1 MNAPLSPAVLA
12 ALESVQ
18 LDDRYTLETG
28 RAWMSGIHALV
39 RLPMMQRLRDSRAGL
54 NTAGFVSGYRGSPL
68 GGVDQNMWKAAKYLK
83 AHHVEFQPG
92 INEDL
97 AATAVWGTQQ
107 VNLFPGARY
116 DGVFGMWYGKGPG
129 VDRCGDVF
137 KHANA
142 AGTSPHGGVLV
153 VAGDDHPAKSST
165 LPHQSDHILKACMI
179 PALFPASVQEVLDYG
194 LHGWAMSR
202 YAGVWVGMKCIT
214 DIVEVSASVDVD
226 VERVRILLPEDFQ
239 LPPDGLN
246 IRIPDTPLQQEA
258 RLLDYKLYAALA
270 YARANQLNRE
280 PWHVPASEARFG
292 IMTSGKAYLDTCQAL
307 ADLGL
312 SPEVCRRIG
321 LRLFKV
327 GMVWPLESTGT
338 QRFAD
343 GLDEILVVEEKR
355 QVLEYQL
362 KEELFGWIGSGKK
375 IPRVVGKFDDK
386 DGGEWAVPQGN
397 WLLPAHYEF
406 SPAMVAKAIASR
418 LLRFALPED
427 VRAGIQARLDAIAA
441 REQALAR
448 PRVVEER
455 KPWFCSG
462 CPHNTSTRVPEG
474 SRGMAG
480 IGCHYMVTWM
490 GRNTQAYTQMGGEG
504 VPWIGQAPFTDEKHV
519 FANLGDGTYFHSGLL
534 AIRAAVAAKAP
545 ITYKILFNDAVA
557 MTGGQPVDGPISVP
571 MISRQV
577 AAEGIDK
584 IVVVTD
590 EPDKYRG
597 MAGMAPG
604 VPVHHR
610 DELDAVMRELRDHAG
625 VSVLIYDQTCATEK
639 RRRRKRGAYPD
650 PARRVL
656 INERVCEGCGDC
668 SEQSH
673 CLSVEPLETEFG
685 RKRAINQS
693 SCNKDFSCLKGFCPS
708 FVTVEGGKLRKPQ
721 PLAPEGAIDDTLPAP
736 AAPGL
741 ARPYGV
747 FIAGVGGTG
756 VVTIG
761 QLLGMAAHIEGR
773 GCSVL
778 DMAGLAQKGGAVYS
792 HVVLAAAPDQLMNTR
807 VAMGEADLVLA
818 GDLVVATSADAM
830 ARLSPGRTRV
840 LLNSDT
846 APTAAFVKNP
856 DWTLPGAALASEL
869 EGVCG
874 KEHVDTVDA
883 AALAVALLG
892 DAIYA
897 NPLMMGYAY
906 QKGWLPLSRE
916 SLLRAIELN
925 GQQVAANQAAFAW
938 GRRAAQDLAGL
949 NRLVAQGP
957 TPASVYPE
965 GIVELRRPRAA
976 APVAELKK
984 PAGELEQL
992 VSVRREF
999 LTRYQDAA
1007 YAARYADLVDKVARA
1022 EREATGTQRLALAVA
1037 RYAFKLMAYKDEYEV
1052 ARLYSD
1058 GEFERRVAQ
1067 QFEGDWKLRFHLAP
1081 PLFARR
1087 GPDGKPVKRAYG
1099 PGTLRLFRLL
1109 ARLRRLRGT
1118 RFDPFGYTAER
1129 RAERELVREYHE
1141 TLTAILPKL
1150 NRGNLDRAVAL
1161 ASVPEEIRGYGHVKE
1176 AAMARA
1182 AQRRE
1187 ALLKDFTATVVKLDG
1202 TRAA

>member
-1 MNAPLSPAVLA
+1 
-12 ALESVQ
+12 
-18 LDDRYTLETG
+18 
-28 RAWMSGIHALV
+28 
-39 RLPMMQRLRDSRAGL
+39 
-54 NTAGFVSGYRGSPL
+54 
-68 GGVDQNMWKAAKYLK
+68 
-83 AHHVEFQPG
+83 
-92 INEDL
+92 
-97 AATAVWGTQQ
+97 
-107 VNLFPGARY
+107 
-116 DGVFGMWYGKGPG
+116 
-129 VDRCGDVF
+129 
-137 KHANA
+137 
-142 AGTSPHGGVLV
+142 
-153 VAGDDHPAKSST
+153 
-165 LPHQSDHILKACMI
+165 
-179 PALFPASVQEVLDYG
+179 
-194 LHGWAMSR
+194 
-202 YAGVWVGMKCIT
+202 
-214 DIVEVSASVDVD
+214 
-226 VERVRILLPEDFQ
+226 
-239 LPPDGLN
+239 
-246 IRIPDTPLQQEA
+246 
-258 RLLDYKLYAALA
+258 
-270 YARANQLNRE
+270 
-280 PWHVPASEARFG
+280 
-292 IMTSGKAYLDTCQAL
+292 
-307 ADLGL
+307 
-312 SPEVCRRIG
+312 
-321 LRLFKV
+321 
-327 GMVWPLESTGT
+327 
-338 QRFAD
+338 
-343 GLDEILVVEEKR
+343 
-355 QVLEYQL
+355 
-362 KEELFGWIGSGKK
+362 
-375 IPRVVGKFDDK
+375 
-386 DGGEWAVPQGN
+386 
-397 WLLPAHYEF
+397 
-406 SPAMVAKAIASR
+406 
-418 LLRFALPED
+418 
-427 VRAGIQARLDAIAA
+427 
-441 REQALAR
+441 
-448 PRVVEER
+448 
-455 KPWFCSG
+455 
-462 CPHNTSTRVPEG
+462 
-474 SRGMAG
+474 
-480 IGCHYMVTWM
+480 
-490 GRNTQAYTQMGGEG
+490 
-504 VPWIGQAPFTDEKHV
+504 
-519 FANLGDGTYFHSGLL
+519 
-534 AIRAAVAAKAP
+534 
-545 ITYKILFNDAVA
+545 
-557 MTGGQPVDGPISVP
+557 
-571 MISRQV
+571 
-577 AAEGIDK
+577 
-584 IVVVTD
+584 
-590 EPDKYRG
+590 
-597 MAGMAPG
+597 
-604 VPVHHR
+604 
-610 DELDAVMRELRDHAG
+610 MRELRDHAG
-625 VSVLIYDQTCATEK
+625 VSVLIYDQTCATEAPAPQA
-639 RRRRKRGAYPD
+639 RAYPD

-856 DWTLPGAALASEL
+856 DWTLPGAAGLRIGRRVRQGA
-869 EGVCG
+869 CG
-874 KEHVDTVDA
+874 HGGCG
-883 AALAVALLG
+883 ALAVALLG

-957 TPASVYPE
+957 KPASVYPE

-1007 YAARYADLVDKVARA
+1007 YAARYADLVDKVAHA

-1081 PLFARR
+1081 PLFAAR
-1087 GPDGKPVKRAYG
+1087 GRQAGQARLR

-1129 RAERELVREYHE
+1129 A
-1141 TLTAILPKL
+1141 P
-1150 NRGNLDRAVAL
+1150 
-1161 ASVPEEIRGYGHVKE
+1161 
-1176 AAMARA
+1176 ARA
-1182 AQRRE
+1182 GQGIPRDADGHPAQAQSRQPGPCRGAGQRARRNTRLRSCEGGSHGAGGAASRGAAEGFHRDGREAGRDAGGLKTGQGVAAPARGCRTGADRRSRRSARNQPVVSVLLRRVMPVSKRSTPGRAAPVLKRSTPGRLGAVSKRSTPGRAAGREQLHAGARE
-1187 ALLKDFTATVVKLDG
+1187 ALDARRALGLGLHALRGDLFALGDDLLGALVVRRHLAHHDPAVA
-1202 TRAA
+1202 R

>member
-1 MNAPLSPAVLA
+1 M
-12 ALESVQ
+12 
-18 LDDRYTLETG
+18 
-28 RAWMSGIHALV
+28 
-39 RLPMMQRLRDSRAGL
+39 
-54 NTAGFVSGYRGSPL
+54 
-68 GGVDQNMWKAAKYLK
+68 
-83 AHHVEFQPG
+83 
-92 INEDL
+92 
-97 AATAVWGTQQ
+97 
-107 VNLFPGARY
+107 
-116 DGVFGMWYGKGPG
+116 
-129 VDRCGDVF
+129 
-137 KHANA
+137 
-142 AGTSPHGGVLV
+142 
-153 VAGDDHPAKSST
+153 
-165 LPHQSDHILKACMI
+165 
-179 PALFPASVQEVLDYG
+179 
-194 LHGWAMSR
+194 
-202 YAGVWVGMKCIT
+202 
-214 DIVEVSASVDVD
+214 
-226 VERVRILLPEDFQ
+226 
-239 LPPDGLN
+239 
-246 IRIPDTPLQQEA
+246 
-258 RLLDYKLYAALA
+258 
-270 YARANQLNRE
+270 
-280 PWHVPASEARFG
+280 
-292 IMTSGKAYLDTCQAL
+292 
-307 ADLGL
+307 
-312 SPEVCRRIG
+312 
-321 LRLFKV
+321 
-327 GMVWPLESTGT
+327 
-338 QRFAD
+338 
-343 GLDEILVVEEKR
+343 
-355 QVLEYQL
+355 
-362 KEELFGWIGSGKK
+362 
-375 IPRVVGKFDDK
+375 
-386 DGGEWAVPQGN
+386 
-397 WLLPAHYEF
+397 
-406 SPAMVAKAIASR
+406 
-418 LLRFALPED
+418 
-427 VRAGIQARLDAIAA
+427 
-441 REQALAR
+441 
-448 PRVVEER
+448 
-455 KPWFCSG
+455 
-462 CPHNTSTRVPEG
+462 
-474 SRGMAG
+474 
-480 IGCHYMVTWM
+480 
-490 GRNTQAYTQMGGEG
+490 
-504 VPWIGQAPFTDEKHV
+504 
-519 FANLGDGTYFHSGLL
+519 
-534 AIRAAVAAKAP
+534 
-545 ITYKILFNDAVA
+545 
-557 MTGGQPVDGPISVP
+557 
-571 MISRQV
+571 
-577 AAEGIDK
+577 
-584 IVVVTD
+584 
-590 EPDKYRG
+590 
-597 MAGMAPG
+597 
-604 VPVHHR
+604 
-610 DELDAVMRELRDHAG
+610 
-625 VSVLIYDQTCATEK
+625 
-639 RRRRKRGAYPD
+639 
-650 PARRVL
+650 L

-840 LLNSDT
+840 LLNNDT

-957 TPASVYPE
+957 KPASVYPE

-1007 YAARYADLVDKVARA
+1007 YAARYADLVDKVAHA

-1087 GPDGKPVKRAYG
+1087 GGRQAG
-1099 PGTLRLFRLL
+1099 Q
-1109 ARLRRLRGT
+1109 ARLRPGHPAPVPPAGAAAAPARHALRSVRLH
-1118 RFDPFGYTAER
+1118 R
-1129 RAERELVREYHE
+1129 RA
-1141 TLTAILPKL
+1141 APPSASWS
-1150 NRGNLDRAVAL
+1150 GNTT
-1161 ASVPEEIRGYGHVKE
+1161 
-1176 AAMARA
+1176 
-1182 AQRRE
+1182 RR
-1187 ALLKDFTATVVKLDG
+1187 
-1202 TRAA
+1202 